1 MAKNKE
7 SKGNFF
13 NFVEDASKKNSPLKE
28 KMLAVVKRKGMTSEK
43 LLKDFHARGY
53 DGVSLRDCRRILS
66 ILENPSQLQK
76 LEDWHY

>member
-1 MAKNKE
+1 MKKQ

-13 NFVEDASKKNSPLKE
+13 NFVEDASKTNSPLRKQI
-28 KMLAVVKRKGMTSEK
+28 LNVVKQKGMTSEK
-43 LLKDFHARGY
+43 LLKHFQDKGY

-66 ILENPSQLQK
+66 ILKDPSQLQK